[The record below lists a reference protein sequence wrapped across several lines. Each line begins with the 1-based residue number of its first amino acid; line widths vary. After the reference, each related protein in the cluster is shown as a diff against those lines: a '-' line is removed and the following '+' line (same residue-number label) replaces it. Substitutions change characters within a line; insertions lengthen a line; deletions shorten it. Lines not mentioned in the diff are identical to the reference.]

1 LPEAAQGVLLGPGQ
15 LPEAAQGVLLEPGQ
29 RPEAAQG
36 VLLVP
41 TGAPGRALKAPFVA
55 VVPRAV
61 RAKARRSL
69 VEEAGTLA
77 QPG

>member
-1 LPEAAQGVLLGPGQ
+1 VLLGPGQ
-15 LPEAAQGVLLEPGQ
+15 LPEAAQGVLLG
-29 RPEAAQG
+29 
-36 VLLVP
+36 L

>member
-1 LPEAAQGVLLGPGQ
+1 MLLGPGQ
-15 LPEAAQGVLLEPGQ
+15 L
-29 RPEAAQG
+29 PEAAQG

-61 RAKARRSL
+61 RAEARRSL